1 MNYEEVA
8 KNYNEYQVTMRRY
21 FHENPEISTKEYNT
35 SKVVKDEL
43 TKMGVEWV
51 PCGLETGV
59 LATIKGAKPGKT
71 ILLRGDMDAL
81 SVTEESGVEYESRN
95 KGVMHAC
102 GHDCHISMML
112 TAAKIL
118 NDHKDELC
126 GTVKLAFQPA
136 EEVALGAKSM
146 VENGA
151 MNGVDGCFAIHVWSD
166 VESGHI
172 SCDAGPRMAAA
183 YQYAI
188 NIKGKG
194 GHGAAP
200 HQCVDAAVVASAI
213 VSDLQTIVSREID
226 PMDPAVVTV
235 GVINVGERWNVV
247 PEKGRI
253 EGTMRCFSD
262 YLWENLPKMVDR
274 IAENAAKA
282 FRAEVTTEY
291 VRLVPP
297 TNNNPVMADVAKN
310 AAKKIMGEDA
320 PVALPATMGGEDFAF
335 FMEKAPGAVA
345 LLGVRNEECGAIWP
359 QHSSHYRVDE
369 NALVKGAMLYVQTA
383 MDFNA
388 SK

>member
-8 KNYNEYQVTMRRY
+8 KNYNEYQVAMRRY

-59 LATIKGAKPGKT
+59 LATVKGAKPGKT

-81 SVTEESGVEYESRN
+81 SVTEESGVEYASKNE
-95 KGVMHAC
+95 GVMHAC

-151 MNGVDGCFAIHVWSD
+151 MDGVDGCFAIHVWSD

-291 VRLVPP
+291 IQLVPP
-297 TNNNPVMADVAKN
+297 TNNSPVMADIAKG
-310 AAKKIMGEDA
+310 AAKKIMGEGA
-320 PVALPATMGGEDFAF
+320 PVSVPATMGGEDFAF
-335 FMEKAPGAVA
+335 FMQKAPGAVA

>member
-59 LATIKGAKPGKT
+59 LATVKGAKPGKT

-151 MNGVDGCFAIHVWSD
+151 MDGVDGCFAIHVWSD

>member
-1 MNYEEVA
+1 MNYKEVA

-151 MNGVDGCFAIHVWSD
+151 MDGVDGCFAIHVWSD

-188 NIKGKG
+188 NINGKG

>member
-136 EEVALGAKSM
+136 EEVAMGAKSM

-151 MNGVDGCFAIHVWSD
+151 MDGVDGCFAIHVWSD

-188 NIKGKG
+188 NVKGKG

-200 HQCVDAAVVASAI
+200 HQCVDAAVVTSAI

>member
-81 SVTEESGVEYESRN
+81 SVTEESGVEYASKNE
-95 KGVMHAC
+95 GVMHAC
-102 GHDCHISMML
+102 GHDCHTSMML

-136 EEVALGAKSM
+136 EEVAMGAKSM

-151 MNGVDGCFAIHVWSD
+151 MEGVDGCFAIHVWSD

>member
-1 MNYEEVA
+1 MNYKEVA

-151 MNGVDGCFAIHVWSD
+151 MDGVDGCFAIHVWSD

>member
-1 MNYEEVA
+1 MNYKEVA
-8 KNYNEYQVTMRRY
+8 KNYNEYQVAMRRY

>member
-81 SVTEESGVEYESRN
+81 SVTEESGVEYASKNE
-95 KGVMHAC
+95 GVMHAC
-102 GHDCHISMML
+102 GHDCHTSMML

-136 EEVALGAKSM
+136 EEVAMGAKSM

-151 MNGVDGCFAIHVWSD
+151 MEGVDGCFAIHVWSD

-188 NIKGKG
+188 NVKGKG

-200 HQCVDAAVVASAI
+200 HQCVDAAVVTSAI

-291 VRLVPP
+291 IRLVPP
-297 TNNNPVMADVAKN
+297 TNNNPVMADIAKN

>member
-1 MNYEEVA
+1 
-8 KNYNEYQVTMRRY
+8 
-21 FHENPEISTKEYNT
+21 
-35 SKVVKDEL
+35 
-43 TKMGVEWV
+43 
-51 PCGLETGV
+51 
-59 LATIKGAKPGKT
+59 
-71 ILLRGDMDAL
+71 MDAL

-151 MNGVDGCFAIHVWSD
+151 MDGVDGCFAIHVWSD

>member
-136 EEVALGAKSM
+136 EEVAMGAKSM

-151 MNGVDGCFAIHVWSD
+151 MDGVDGCFAIHVWSD

-188 NIKGKG
+188 NVKGKG

-200 HQCVDAAVVASAI
+200 HQCVDAAVVTSAI

-253 EGTMRCFSD
+253 EVTMRCFSD

-335 FMEKAPGAVA
+335 FMEKAPGTVA

-359 QHSSHYRVDE
+359 QHSGHYRVDE

>member
-43 TKMGVEWV
+43 TKMGIEWV

-59 LATIKGAKPGKT
+59 LATVKGAKPGKT

-81 SVTEESGVEYESRN
+81 SVTEESGVEYASKNE
-95 KGVMHAC
+95 GVMHAC
-102 GHDCHISMML
+102 GHDCHTSMML

-136 EEVALGAKSM
+136 EEVAMGAKSM

-151 MNGVDGCFAIHVWSD
+151 MEGVDGCFAIHVWAD
-166 VESGHI
+166 VETGHI
-172 SCDAGPRMAAA
+172 SCDAGPRMGAA

-188 NIKGKG
+188 NVKGKG

-200 HQCVDAAVVASAI
+200 HQCVDAAVVTSAI
-213 VSDLQTIVSREID
+213 VSDLQTIVSREVD

-320 PVALPATMGGEDFAF
+320 PVALPATMGGEDFARGGG
-335 FMEKAPGAVA
+335 EG
-345 LLGVRNEECGAIWP
+345 
-359 QHSSHYRVDE
+359 
-369 NALVKGAMLYVQTA
+369 
-383 MDFNA
+383 
-388 SK
+388 

>member
-136 EEVALGAKSM
+136 EEVAMGAKSM

-151 MNGVDGCFAIHVWSD
+151 MDGVDGCFAIHVWSD

-188 NIKGKG
+188 NVKGKG

-200 HQCVDAAVVASAI
+200 HQCVDAAVVTSAI

-297 TNNNPVMADVAKN
+297 TNNNPVMADIAKN

>member
-136 EEVALGAKSM
+136 EEVAMGAKSM

-151 MNGVDGCFAIHVWSD
+151 MDGVDGCFAIHVWSD

-188 NIKGKG
+188 NVKGKG

-200 HQCVDAAVVASAI
+200 HQCVDAAVVTSAI

-297 TNNNPVMADVAKN
+297 TNNNPVMADIAKN

-359 QHSSHYRVDE
+359 QHSGHYRVDE

>member
-59 LATIKGAKPGKT
+59 LATVKGAKPGKT

-81 SVTEESGVEYESRN
+81 SVTEESGVEYASKNE
-95 KGVMHAC
+95 GVMHAC

-151 MNGVDGCFAIHVWSD
+151 MDGVDGCFAIHVWSD

>member
-1 MNYEEVA
+1 MNYKEVA